1 MNILKSFISGNI
13 NLVKTFWIFYFFP
26 LYLLTGSITLYRE
39 IYYPDYALI
48 EAILGGTK
56 LNLISYTILMIIP
69 LTYRIVSTIAV
80 WKSSAKYNGRRLWY
94 YIVRFII
101 VIDVAYII
109 FIFFGFLSFTL
120 FYFFPEK
127 YQVTELYDYSTII
140 TIVGIAIVVWMKS
153 RKDGHADK
161 IIFFAAIVMLF
172 VSSITKS
179 AISAN
184 NIQDLF
190 GGTIK
195 SIIGI
200 IVWSLILSYTYRL
213 YYIVRRKEFTKNI
226 KYLWGYC
233 TFLLAIIT
241 FSDSVRI
248 FIDFMNKRII
258 Y

>member
-109 FIFFGFLSFTL
+109 FIFFGFLSFAL
-120 FYFFPEK
+120 FYFFQDESI
-127 YQVTELYDYSTII
+127 TEIYDSSWII
-140 TIVGIAIVVWMKS
+140 AIVGIAIAAGMKS
-153 RKDGHADK
+153 
-161 IIFFAAIVMLF
+161 
-172 VSSITKS
+172 
-179 AISAN
+179 
-184 NIQDLF
+184 
-190 GGTIK
+190 
-195 SIIGI
+195 
-200 IVWSLILSYTYRL
+200 
-213 YYIVRRKEFTKNI
+213 
-226 KYLWGYC
+226 
-233 TFLLAIIT
+233 
-241 FSDSVRI
+241 
-248 FIDFMNKRII
+248 
-258 Y
+258 